1 MRSKEE
7 VLRHEA
13 RLSKLLEDGAKAHR
27 QTREKVEQ
35 AKALLSDY
43 LDQESGPGVSPGV
56 RRGLDMAAKV
66 LALLDSG
73 A

>member
-1 MRSKEE
+1 MSLTPAMRSKEE

-35 AKALLSDY
+35 AKALLSD
-43 LDQESGPGVSPGV
+43 
-56 RRGLDMAAKV
+56 
-66 LALLDSG
+66 
-73 A
+73 